1 MLRGPRQVD
10 LWARIVSIV
19 SIMSAVTAMAACGDS
34 DTATK
39 QGKDTRAGTSTG
51 APTAAQL
58 AEARRLLNP
67 ENQPQA
73 PTADEVACVARVVVQ
88 DPTVDQIANDM
99 AQIPDK
105 DLRELVMTSYLGCAH
120 DFVLDLYMRFAPPD
134 LSPSQLDCVRSKFAE
149 LTIKRLSEVIVED
162 PDAGYTGPLA
172 IQACKSG
179 SPSNP
184 LQYGTLP
191 EMGGS

>member
-1 MLRGPRQVD
+1 M
-10 LWARIVSIV
+10 SIV
-19 SIMSAVTAMAACGDS
+19 SAVTAIAACGDS
-34 DTATK
+34 GTASK
-39 QGKDTRAGTSTG
+39 PAKDARAGTSTG

-67 ENQPQA
+67 ENQTQA

-88 DPTVDQIANDM
+88 DPEVDQIANDM

-120 DFVLDLYMRFAPPD
+120 DFVLDLYMRFAPAD
-134 LSPSQLDCVRSKFAE
+134 LTGSALDCVRSKFAE

-172 IQACKSG
+172 IQSCKSG
-179 SPSNP
+179 SPTNP
-184 LQYGTLP
+184 LKNGTLP

>member
-1 MLRGPRQVD
+1 MFRGPRRAD

-19 SIMSAVTAMAACGDS
+19 SIMSAVTAIAACGDS
-34 DTATK
+34 GPANDA
-39 QGKDTRAGTSTG
+39 GAGTSTG

-58 AEARRLLNP
+58 AEARRLINP
-67 ENQPQA
+67 DNDPQP
-73 PTADEVACVARVVVQ
+73 PTAEEVACVARVVVQ
-88 DPTVDQIANDM
+88 DPVVDQIANDM
-99 AQIPDK
+99 AQIPNK

-120 DFVLDLYMRFAPPD
+120 QFVLDLYMRFAPPD
-134 LSPSQLDCVRSKFAE
+134 LNGPQLDCVRSKFAE
-149 LTIKRLSEVIVED
+149 LSIKRLSEVIVED

-172 IQACKSG
+172 IQSCKSG
-179 SPSNP
+179 SPTNP